1 MPTGQVEAVGAA
13 TQVLQPEAPEAAPA
27 PTADGGPPPGPGRA
41 RAPRG
46 RPRADRR
53 RRAAEPGPRPQLPD
67 MPALD
72 GLRAVA
78 LLAILAFHQGF
89 DLAGGGFLGISS
101 FLTLSGFLLATS
113 MLAEWSQNGRL
124 ALGRLWLQRARRL
137 GPPLV
142 LTLAAVVVL
151 QVVLRVGSGPGYKV
165 DVLAALGQA
174 LNWRFAL
181 SDDGFARVLID
192 PSPVQHLW
200 GLSVLAQLTLV
211 LPPVFAGVMRLTGRH
226 WRLAGALFG
235 AAAVASF
242 AGAAFVADRFGNE
255 SWAYFGTHTRAG
267 ELLVGVTLG
276 FVVLSPAVRGIVGS
290 PRGLA
295 ALRYGAPAAL
305 LVLAVL
311 WSTTGLYS
319 SNLFRGVTALNAV
332 LTAWIVFSATVPG
345 PLTTA
350 LGSLPLRTLGRLSY
364 AAFLLHWPLFL
375 LLDHDRIG
383 LEGPPLFLVRVAA
396 TLVAAAAVTYGL
408 ERPVRRRV
416 PERTAGVAVA
426 GALAVVSAAA
436 AVLPEQPPPGVHLAV
451 DDGRGAGDLDVVVP
465 TGDEVASVVV
475 VGDSLAASLVPG
487 FEAWNAEHPDEQ
499 VRVHT
504 HVAEDCPLSAP
515 GPVRLAGRTIG
526 EDVACLGFEARLP
539 ILLEEADPDVV
550 VVVPSVADLGEREI
564 DREWAHLGDV
574 VFDDWLW
581 QELTDLA
588 GTLEGAGV
596 PVVWTTAPHVR
607 LAPADEGD
615 WTTVAE
621 NDPARVDRLNEIVRA
636 VVAGRDGSVVADLG
650 AWAQRLPRGEFGPDH
665 RAEGRDLTE
674 AGATSAV
681 SWLVPELR
689 AVLDGGDG
697 GEDAAPAD
705 GG

>member
-1 MPTGQVEAVGAA
+1 PPPVPGPSTSPPGPSATLSSMDSPGVGVGNLARPISRATQGAKQLRARPPRSPRSWRNDPEPFATTAVRAAGERSRRCRAGRPRPCRARPGARGPGRAPARRPGRRPAAPGRRRRDAAGVAAPAQRLAGRRGAARSPRPPVRRRAPGVGRRCTPGPRARAGPRLGDPRPPAPAPAGRRRLGRRPGRPERAVLVAPAPRAGTGRAGADRAAPSCPRPPAGPRPAPPLAGARRPGAAPPGAAPAARAPGAGRRGRPGVPDPVGADVPTGQVEAVGAA

-255 SWAYFGTHTRAG
+255 SWAYFGTHRRAG
-267 ELLVGVTLG
+267 GLLVGVTLG

-319 SNLFRGVTALNAV
+319 SNLFRGVTALNA
-332 LTAWIVFSATVPG
+332 
-345 PLTTA
+345 
-350 LGSLPLRTLGRLSY
+350 
-364 AAFLLHWPLFL
+364 
-375 LLDHDRIG
+375 
-383 LEGPPLFLVRVAA
+383 
-396 TLVAAAAVTYGL
+396 
-408 ERPVRRRV
+408 
-416 PERTAGVAVA
+416 
-426 GALAVVSAAA
+426 
-436 AVLPEQPPPGVHLAV
+436 
-451 DDGRGAGDLDVVVP
+451 
-465 TGDEVASVVV
+465 
-475 VGDSLAASLVPG
+475 
-487 FEAWNAEHPDEQ
+487 
-499 VRVHT
+499 
-504 HVAEDCPLSAP
+504 
-515 GPVRLAGRTIG
+515 
-526 EDVACLGFEARLP
+526 
-539 ILLEEADPDVV
+539 
-550 VVVPSVADLGEREI
+550 
-564 DREWAHLGDV
+564 
-574 VFDDWLW
+574 
-581 QELTDLA
+581 
-588 GTLEGAGV
+588 
-596 PVVWTTAPHVR
+596 
-607 LAPADEGD
+607 
-615 WTTVAE
+615 
-621 NDPARVDRLNEIVRA
+621 
-636 VVAGRDGSVVADLG
+636 
-650 AWAQRLPRGEFGPDH
+650 
-665 RAEGRDLTE
+665 
-674 AGATSAV
+674 
-681 SWLVPELR
+681 
-689 AVLDGGDG
+689 
-697 GEDAAPAD
+697 
-705 GG
+705 